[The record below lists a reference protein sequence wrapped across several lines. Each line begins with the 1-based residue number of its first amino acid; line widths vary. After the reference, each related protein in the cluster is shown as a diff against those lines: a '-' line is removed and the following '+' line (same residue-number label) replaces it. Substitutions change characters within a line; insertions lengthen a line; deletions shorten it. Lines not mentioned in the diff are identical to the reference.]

1 MAFYLEYPNRK
12 LPSGLSPIHQ
22 TEVPNVE
29 DAARELAQSVT
40 VAADQLSPTSAAQCL
55 SPRTAMQEPP
65 QVPFQTS
72 PIQLKKKRSKSKKK
86 AYTIQMRSQSFS
98 GQHPVQNHQNISTA
112 GEQEQEQ
119 EQPESILYPTRA
131 ILSPRPSNQSKRVK
145 WPDIEAP
152 PKNSTPKAEQPKVQ
166 VDAAL
171 DDLWESLT
179 ALGACCGP
187 VGMSTQATSMSDA
200 MSGLQSQLE
209 TVYEVERS
217 PVREN
222 LTVRTNLPMRKEPIS
237 TPLAKDPILSFREKK
252 NINDEDSISR
262 GSDVESRDDIS
273 SSDGEDWAPVAR
285 LRWPPQRSSLDTE
298 IYHSGLRES
307 ASMRDDSREEQAEKF
322 RQQKEYPH
330 LTPRSKQI
338 IKEIELERTPPETN
352 RSPRNSSSRSSSSV
366 KSGTSWTLPVPP
378 RQSRRAR
385 KISNNKFSRRKKKSG
400 FRLCGQKHH
409 DVGEPHFAE
418 IDWKFAPRVE
428 ENPFQQGGRKR
439 TVVIPASPRDAQSWD
454 GSMATRSTQ
463 SQASSHIW
471 EIDWRTNQGKK
482 VAALKLMQESIK
494 EGEEE
499 EIGDV
504 YTSPQIQQNRS
515 NFFGE
520 VDPRYVRTLRQ
531 PNQAGST
538 RGGDGIR
545 SSKGSRKSD
554 TRSRSKPVEFAI

>member
-22 TEVPNVE
+22 TEVPTVE
-29 DAARELAQSVT
+29 DAAREFAQSVA

-65 QVPFQTS
+65 QLPFQTS
-72 PIQLKKKRSKSKKK
+72 PIQLTKKRSKSKKK
-86 AYTIQMRSQSFS
+86 AYKIQMRSQSFS
-98 GQHPVQNHQNISTA
+98 GQHPVQNHESTPTA
-112 GEQEQEQ
+112 TEQEQL
-119 EQPESILYPTRA
+119 ESILYPTRA
-131 ILSPRPSNQSKRVK
+131 ILSPRPNNQSKRVK

-152 PKNSTPKAEQPKVQ
+152 TRNSTPKVEQPEVQ
-166 VDAAL
+166 ANAAL

-187 VGMSTQATSMSDA
+187 VGMTTPATSTSDA

-217 PVREN
+217 PVRGN

-273 SSDGEDWAPVAR
+273 SSDGEDWAPVVR
-285 LRWPPQRSSLDTE
+285 PRWHPQRPSLDNE

-307 ASMRDDSREEQAEKF
+307 ASMRDDAREEQAEQF
-322 RQQKEYPH
+322 CQQKGYSH

-338 IKEIELERTPPETN
+338 IKEIELDRTPREKTKW
-352 RSPRNSSSRSSSSV
+352 SPRNSSRRSSSSV
-366 KSGTSWTLPVPP
+366 NSGTSWNLPVAP

-385 KISNNKFSRRKKKSG
+385 SISSNKSSGRKKKSG

-428 ENPFQQGGRKR
+428 ENPFQQGEKKR
-439 TVVIPASPRDAQSWD
+439 TVVVPASPRGAQSRD
-454 GSMATRSTQ
+454 GSMATESTQ
-463 SQASSHIW
+463 SQASSHIS

-482 VAALKLMQESIK
+482 VAALKLMQESMK

-499 EIGDV
+499 ETRDI
-504 YTSPQIQQNRS
+504 YTSLQVQQKRS

-520 VDPRYVRTLRQ
+520 AEPRYVRTSRQ
-531 PNQAGST
+531 PKQAGST
-538 RGGDGIR
+538 RGGDGIH

-554 TRSRSKPVEFAI
+554 TRSEPVEFVI